1 VAGSGEADAALAA
14 ARRSRSGG
22 RLAIALGLAGVAA
35 AAFYALWEAP
45 GPADE
50 VIITAGYAGTTR
62 ALVAQALADELI
74 VHGMDATVIAEG
86 STDHEVESLRSGAV
100 EFALVSAVHRS
111 AHRDP
116 GVRIAA
122 ALHMEAMHLLVKP
135 ELASQAGDGLDLVR
149 GRSVDLGPDGS
160 AGGELAAQL
169 LEFGGIPE
177 ASAAAP
183 DGYRPVSFGIDEIL
197 ARLDRGDL
205 AALPDAIFHLASMPS
220 LVAQRLVREGG
231 YVLVP
236 LPFAEAF
243 RMQAIL
249 AEDETAGGQHHAG
262 VRRLVTEVSIPPFL
276 YRTRPAVP
284 AEPLPTL
291 GARLLLLTHE
301 RVENATIEH
310 VLGAIY
316 ETRLTRLLH
325 PTLDHSVLSGTPR
338 RELHAGTVEYLA
350 QREPAITGEVVSDA
364 SNTLSVLA
372 TLLGGG
378 LFLVQGWRQRQRARR
393 EQVATEYLLR
403 VAGVERRVVES
414 ELAATLDL
422 DALIALQR
430 EILELKSE
438 VLDRFTEGAL
448 DDAALG
454 GLLDSIRASREH
466 VGELLLHVRSQ
477 LEEQAQVG
485 GRASSAVW
493 KEAAAS
499 VEAAEDGAK

>member
-1 VAGSGEADAALAA
+1 VAGPGEIDAARAA

-22 RLAIALGLAGVAA
+22 RLAIAIGLAGVAA
-35 AAFYALWEAP
+35 AAFYALRDDRA
-45 GPADE
+45 AARS
-50 VIITAGYAGTTR
+50 VTITAGYAGTTR

-74 VHGMDATVIAEG
+74 VHGMEATVIAEG
-86 STDHEVESLRSGAV
+86 SSDHEVESLRSGEV
-100 EFALVSAVHRS
+100 DFALVSAVHRS

-122 ALHMEAMHLLVKP
+122 ALHMEALHLLVRP
-135 ELASQAGDGLDLVR
+135 ELAARASEGLDVLR
-149 GRSVDLGPDGS
+149 GRTVDLGPDGS
-160 AGGELAAQL
+160 AGSELAAQL
-169 LEFGGIPE
+169 CEFAGIPE

-183 DGYRPVSFGIDEIL
+183 DGYRPVSVGIDLLL
-197 ARLDRGDL
+197 ADLDGGDP
-205 AALPDAIFHLASMPS
+205 AVLPDAIFHLASMPS
-220 LVAQRLVREGG
+220 LLAQRLVREAG
-231 YVLVP
+231 YGLVP
-236 LPFAEAF
+236 LPFAEPF

-249 AEDETAGGQHHAG
+249 TEDATPGGPHEGG
-262 VRRLVTEVSIPPFL
+262 VRRLVTETSIPPFL

-301 RVENATIEH
+301 RVANATIER

-338 RELHAGTVEYLA
+338 RELHPGTIDYLA

-403 VAGVERRVVES
+403 VAAVERRVVEN
-414 ELAATLDL
+414 ELATTLDL
-422 DALIALQR
+422 DVLIGLQR
-430 EILELKSE
+430 ELLTLQSE
-438 VLDRFTEGAL
+438 VLDRFTNGAL
-448 DDAALG
+448 DDPSLA
-454 GLLDSIRASREH
+454 GLLDSINASREH
-466 VGELLLHVRSQ
+466 LGDLLLHVRSD
-477 LEEQAQVG
+477 LEEQARRE
-485 GRASSAVW
+485 GRTSSAVW
-493 KEAAAS
+493 SEAAA
-499 VEAAEDGAK
+499 EAADGGK